1 VEEYGRKSCLEIVGS
16 IGSSSETKLSGV
28 TLRRI
33 PRAEVASFTVDQ
45 ITDNTYL
52 KKEVVI
58 GHER

>member
-1 VEEYGRKSCLEIVGS
+1 MRNSCLEIVGS
-16 IGSSSETKLSGV
+16 MDHHAETELSGV